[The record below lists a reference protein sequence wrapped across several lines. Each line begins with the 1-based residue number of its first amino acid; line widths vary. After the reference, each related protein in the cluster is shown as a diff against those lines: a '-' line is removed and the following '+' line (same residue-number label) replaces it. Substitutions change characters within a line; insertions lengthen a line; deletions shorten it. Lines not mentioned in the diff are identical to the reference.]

1 VAGEVRP
8 FRKGKKGIGS
18 PRTKKIPT
26 LTYKAGDLVMA
37 RWPGSRLYY
46 NAQLVTA
53 ITGTGEY
60 EVEFENGVTFT
71 LTPKDVYKEPTMKK
85 KMKKENS
92 DNSEG
97 DDITSLLVKAAG
109 DAFKEPALKRRASNG
124 SQVSRRSQ
132 FDAFSDDE
140 ELLSVSQRPSVS
152 SNVSMS
158 EKSSTFSS
166 KFERVSFSSTINKL
180 LDGVF
185 TEPSKV
191 TNGPQA
197 EEGSLHNTANEE
209 LSNSVVDQKESV
221 NISEEVK
228 ADEKNRNSRIKKKPA
243 KSPFVSNDREEPPSQ
258 SDSSRLDDF
267 SEDELGDLKPSSQK
281 IEERSASLDWMV
293 SLFFMILSPLILISL
308 HNFSSKT
315 SLSLLNYSNFWDTGA
330 FFTVTGFLLC
340 LSVCEFVCMGN
351 IVEGFRMNGFQ
362 TLVLALL
369 SVPVLLGHGVSLAPV
384 TDHYSLL
391 MTSAILVSIILASLT
406 YLGARLSGGGQE
418 LTNPISDLYHGLK
431 LHPRLPHTLGGAG
444 LKLQLFRF
452 SMVGLAVLNLA
463 LVTQSVLDRG
473 SVNTGVLVTASLQ
486 ILYCMDAM
494 WYEPYYFYSADYLN
508 SGTGLS
514 LISSYLTFPFL
525 PTLITR
531 SMIHFDPEV
540 GHLNL
545 AIVALLNIVGYVI
558 YRSSETVR
566 CELARDPK
574 SKVDGIQTEDG
585 IGGRK
590 LIVSGWWR
598 LVRHPNYTGEIM
610 VQWSWVLPL
619 LCTVGLQALAALY
632 LPVVTTLMLI
642 VRCEQTNIKNR
653 RKFGRAWEDY
663 TRRVTSNIIPYVY

>member
-1 VAGEVRP
+1 
-8 FRKGKKGIGS
+8 
-18 PRTKKIPT
+18 
-26 LTYKAGDLVMA
+26 MA

-46 NAQLVTA
+46 NAQLVKALTA
-53 ITGTGEY
+53 TGEY

-71 LTPKDVYKEPTMKK
+71 LTPKDVYKEPTVKK

-92 DNSEG
+92 DISEG

-124 SQVSRRSQ
+124 SQASRRSH

-158 EKSSTFSS
+158 EKGSTFSS

-185 TEPSKV
+185 TEPPKV
-191 TNGPQA
+191 TDVPQA
-197 EEGSLHNTANEE
+197 EEDSLDNTANENPSQSE
-209 LSNSVVDQKESV
+209 EDQKESL

-228 ADEKNRNSRIKKKPA
+228 TDEKNRDSPIKEKSS
-243 KSPFVSNDREEPPSQ
+243 KSPFVSNDREDKQPSQ
-258 SDSSRLDDF
+258 SDSSRLEDF
-267 SEDELGDLKPSSQK
+267 SEDELEDMKPSSQK
-281 IEERSASLDWMV
+281 IEEWSANLDWMV

-308 HNFSSKT
+308 HNFSNKT
-315 SLSLLNYSNFWDTGA
+315 SLSLLNSNFWDTEA
-330 FFTVTGFLLC
+330 FVTVTGFLLC
-340 LSVCEFVCMGN
+340 LFVCEFVCMGN
-351 IVEGFRMNGFQ
+351 MVEGFRMNGFQ

-369 SVPVLLGHGVSLAPV
+369 SVPVLVGHGVSLAPV

-525 PTLITR
+525 PSLITR
-531 SMIHFDPEV
+531 SMIHFDPDV

-545 AIVALLNIVGYVI
+545 AIVALLNIVGYLI

-566 CELARDPK
+566 CEL
-574 SKVDGIQTEDG
+574 G
-585 IGGRK
+585 
-590 LIVSGWWR
+590 
-598 LVRHPNYTGEIM
+598 
-610 VQWSWVLPL
+610 
-619 LCTVGLQALAALY
+619 
-632 LPVVTTLMLI
+632 
-642 VRCEQTNIKNR
+642 
-653 RKFGRAWEDY
+653 
-663 TRRVTSNIIPYVY
+663 

>member
-1 VAGEVRP
+1 
-8 FRKGKKGIGS
+8 
-18 PRTKKIPT
+18 
-26 LTYKAGDLVMA
+26 MA

-46 NAQLVTA
+46 NAQLVDA

-109 DAFKEPALKRRASNG
+109 DAFKEPALKKRASNG
-124 SQVSRRSQ
+124 SQASRRSQ

-191 TNGPQA
+191 TNDPQA
-197 EEGSLHNTANEE
+197 EEGSLYNTANEE
-209 LSNSVVDQKESV
+209 LSNSGVDQKESV

-228 ADEKNRNSRIKKKPA
+228 ADEKNRDSRIKKKPT

-281 IEERSASLDWMV
+281 IEEQSASLDWMV

-431 LHPRLPHTLGGAG
+431 LHPRLPLALGGAG

-452 SMVGLAVLNLA
+452 SMVGLAVLN
-463 LVTQSVLDRG
+463 
-473 SVNTGVLVTASLQ
+473 
-486 ILYCMDAM
+486 
-494 WYEPYYFYSADYLN
+494 
-508 SGTGLS
+508 
-514 LISSYLTFPFL
+514 
-525 PTLITR
+525 
-531 SMIHFDPEV
+531 
-540 GHLNL
+540 
-545 AIVALLNIVGYVI
+545 IVGYVI

-566 CELARDPK
+566 CELAKDPK

-598 LVRHPNYTGEIM
+598 LMRHPNYTGEIM

-619 LCTVGLQALAALY
+619 LCTVGLQALTALY

-653 RKFGRAWEDY
+653 RKFGRAWEEY